1 MLIKNTTFC
10 LYTMFLLSIKDIY
23 IATFKFLIYLVIP
36 AECLDLKE
44 VMIPYKLEA
53 KESILSILS
62 N

>member
-1 MLIKNTTFC
+1 
-10 LYTMFLLSIKDIY
+10 MFLLSIKDIY
-23 IATFKFLIYLVIP
+23 IATFKFLINFVIP

>member
-1 MLIKNTTFC
+1 
-10 LYTMFLLSIKDIY
+10 MFLLSIKDIY